1 MIPFRIKVCSVA
13 AILLACSAVRAQQ
26 PAQADTDALSRRA
39 AERLKT
45 LHEEAEKLAS
55 QEKSLLGELRRLEVD
70 RQIRSEE
77 LRQAESAA
85 ARVAAELVALDRQIA
100 TLERQSR
107 DDIPVLRER
116 VVSLYKL
123 GSGGYV
129 RLLLSTSDV
138 RRFGQASRL
147 VVELADQDKRRVA
160 EHQRRLEDLNGS
172 RQSVTE
178 RQAKLATLKAQA
190 ERARVEADRVLAA
203 RNALVR
209 EIDQRRDLN
218 AELSGE
224 LMVAQQKLQSAVT
237 GLSGDAP
244 PSLPI
249 GPFRG
254 DLDWPL
260 AGALRQ
266 RFGASD
272 ARRGVNNGIDIAGA
286 EGLPVHAVHDG
297 TVAYAD
303 LFTGFG
309 QLVIVDHGGQNFS
322 LYGNLKDIAVAKG
335 AHVRGGETI
344 GSVGVAPTG
353 ATGLYFELRIDGHA
367 VDPLQWLKKR

>member
-85 ARVAAELVALDRQIA
+85 AKVAAELVALDRQIA

-138 RRFGQASRL
+138 TPLTTKTS
-147 VVELADQDKRRVA
+147 
-160 EHQRRLEDLNGS
+160 
-172 RQSVTE
+172 
-178 RQAKLATLKAQA
+178 
-190 ERARVEADRVLAA
+190 
-203 RNALVR
+203 
-209 EIDQRRDLN
+209 
-218 AELSGE
+218 
-224 LMVAQQKLQSAVT
+224 
-237 GLSGDAP
+237 
-244 PSLPI
+244 PS
-249 GPFRG
+249 
-254 DLDWPL
+254 
-260 AGALRQ
+260 
-266 RFGASD
+266 S
-272 ARRGVNNGIDIAGA
+272 
-286 EGLPVHAVHDG
+286 
-297 TVAYAD
+297 
-303 LFTGFG
+303 
-309 QLVIVDHGGQNFS
+309 
-322 LYGNLKDIAVAKG
+322 
-335 AHVRGGETI
+335 
-344 GSVGVAPTG
+344 
-353 ATGLYFELRIDGHA
+353 
-367 VDPLQWLKKR
+367 